1 MKNYI
6 KRILEDRV
14 LEYLKYF
21 SVVSVTGPRQSGKS
35 TMLKE
40 LLGKTYKY
48 VTFDDFQIREL
59 FYEDP
64 KLFMINNCNYVIFDE
79 AQKVPE
85 LFEMVK
91 MIVDKNPQKKGQIV
105 LTGSSQFHLMHKISE
120 SLAGR
125 VGILELLPFQYAEVV
140 NLQKNEK
147 AIYKGGYPELLLR
160 NYKFDK
166 EWYSSYLDTY
176 INKDVKKISNI
187 GNIRDFRRFLTLLAA
202 NSAQNLNI
210 SRFANDL
217 GVATGTIKHWI
228 SILEASYIIFLLEP
242 YYNNLGKRV
251 VKSPKV
257 YFYDT
262 GLVSYLTGIATED
275 MYNNGPMSGAIFENY
290 LISEIL
296 KSLMHSRL
304 DEKLFYYRTS
314 NGVEMDLIID
324 YKTHCDFIEIKKNFT
339 FKGKMLQ
346 NLKKFSDDK
355 NRGLLLYQGENM
367 DYSTTIR
374 IKNYKTYLLNIID
387 VMREE
392 RELVL

>member
-6 KRILEDRV
+6 KRRLEDRI
-14 LEYLKYF
+14 LEYLEYF
-21 SVVSVTGPRQSGKS
+21 SVVSITGPRQSGKS

-40 LLGKTYKY
+40 LLGLKYKY
-48 VTFDDFQIREL
+48 VTFDDFQVREL

-64 KLFMINNCNYVIFDE
+64 KLFMRNNSTYVIFDE

-91 MIVDKNPQKKGQIV
+91 MVVDANPEKKGQII

-125 VGILELLPFQYAEVV
+125 VGILELLPFQYSEVV
-140 NLQKNEK
+140 NLQKDEK
-147 AIYKGGYPELLLR
+147 VIYKGGYPELLLR
-160 NYKFDK
+160 DYKFDK

-176 INKDVKKISNI
+176 INKDVKEISNI

-202 NSAQNLNI
+202 NAAQNLNM
-210 SRFANDL
+210 SRFSNDL

-251 VKSPKV
+251 VKSPKI

-262 GLVSYLTGIATED
+262 GLISYLTGIVTFD

-290 LISEIL
+290 IISEIL
-296 KSLMHSRL
+296 KELVHSKL
-304 DEKLFYYRTS
+304 NKELFYYRTS
-314 NGVEMDLIID
+314 NGLEIDLIID
-324 YKTHCDFIEIKKNFT
+324 YKTHCDFVEIKKNYT

-346 NLKKFSDDK
+346 NVKKFSDEK
-355 NRGLLLYQGENM
+355 NKGILLYQGDDM
-367 DYSTTIR
+367 DYSNNIR
-374 IKNYKTYLLNIID
+374 IKNYKTYFS
-387 VMREE
+387 
-392 RELVL
+392 